1 MSAYLDAMRRY
12 ATFSGRSTRKE
23 FWHYHLVLL
32 GLAIGGLI
40 IDVVI
45 AGPREPQPLVS
56 ALIVMGH
63 YVPSLAVIVRRLH
76 DIEKSGWLVLTC
88 LIPLVGIV
96 AFIVIGSTPSK
107 HETTDFHG
115 ISHDHPAPERP
126 SSGSDQQIER
136 IEKLVALRSSRAIT
150 DEEFEMMK
158 ARSLAA
164 TNFLKNAEPPPTPWK
179 NPHDQECWTT
189 SSHA

>member
-40 IDVVI
+40 IDVAI
-45 AGPREPQPLVS
+45 SGPSEPQPVVS
-56 ALIVMGH
+56 ALIIMGH

-76 DIEKSGWLVLTC
+76 DLERSGWLVLTC

-96 AFIVIGSTPSK
+96 AFIMIGSTPSK
-107 HETTDFHG
+107 HAATDFPE
-115 ISHDHPAPERP
+115 SSEQRPAPQLP
-126 SSGSDQQIER
+126 PLGSDQQIER
-136 IEKLVALRSSRAIT
+136 IRKLAALHSSGAIT
-150 DEEFEMMK
+150 TEEFETMK
-158 ARSLAA
+158 AGIIGHGQFAG
-164 TNFLKNAEPPPTPWK
+164 EPRTAPPHMGKP
-179 NPHDQECWTT
+179 
-189 SSHA
+189 S

>member
-12 ATFSGRSTRKE
+12 ATFSGRSTREE
-23 FWHYHLVLL
+23 FWYYHLVLL

-40 IDVVI
+40 IDVAI
-45 AGPREPQPLVS
+45 AGPREPQPIVS

-76 DIEKSGWLVLTC
+76 DLEKSGWLVLTC

-107 HETTDFHG
+107 HGAMDFPE
-115 ISHDHPAPERP
+115 SSDQHPAPPLPP
-126 SSGSDQQIER
+126 SVSDQQIER
-136 IEKLVALRSSRAIT
+136 IEKLAALRSSGAIT
-150 DEEFEMMK
+150 AEEFETMK
-158 ARSLAA
+158 AGIIG
-164 TNFLKNAEPPPTPWK
+164 
-179 NPHDQECWTT
+179 HDQFFREHQTAPST
-189 SSHA
+189 MENPS

>member
-40 IDVVI
+40 IDVAI
-45 AGPREPQPLVS
+45 AGPREPQPVVS
-56 ALIVMGH
+56 ALIIVGH

-76 DIEKSGWLVLTC
+76 DLGKSGWLVLTC

-96 AFIVIGSTPSK
+96 AFIVIGSTPS
-107 HETTDFHG
+107 EDGATDFPG
-115 ISHDHPAPERP
+115 NRDQRPAPQLRP
-126 SSGSDQQIER
+126 WGSDQQIER
-136 IEKLVALRSSRAIT
+136 IEKLAALRSSGAIT
-150 DEEFEMMK
+150 AEEFETMK
-158 ARSLAA
+158 AGVIGSDLLGGKHR
-164 TNFLKNAEPPPTPWK
+164 TTPSHMEK
-179 NPHDQECWTT
+179 
-189 SSHA
+189 SS

>member
-12 ATFSGRSTRKE
+12 ATFSGRSTREE
-23 FWHYHLVLL
+23 FWYYYLVLL

-40 IDVVI
+40 IDVAI

-76 DIEKSGWLVLTC
+76 DLERSGWLVLTC

-96 AFIVIGSTPSK
+96 AFIMIGSTPSK
-107 HETTDFHG
+107 HAATDFPG
-115 ISHDHPAPERP
+115 NRDQRPAAQLRP
-126 SSGSDQQIER
+126 SGSDQQIER
-136 IEKLVALRSSRAIT
+136 IEKLAALRSSGAIT
-150 DEEFEMMK
+150 AEEFETMK
-158 ARSLAA
+158 AGIIGHGQFAG
-164 TNFLKNAEPPPTPWK
+164 EPRTAP
-179 NPHDQECWTT
+179 
-189 SSHA
+189 SHMEKPL

>member
-23 FWHYHLVLL
+23 FWYYHLVLL

-40 IDVVI
+40 IDVAI
-45 AGPREPQPLVS
+45 AGSREPQPLVS

-76 DIEKSGWLVLTC
+76 DLEKSGWLVLTC

-107 HETTDFHG
+107 HGAMDFPG
-115 ISHDHPAPERP
+115 SRDQRP
-126 SSGSDQQIER
+126 TPHLPPSGSDQQIER
-136 IEKLVALRSSRAIT
+136 IEKLAALRLSGAIT
-150 DEEFEMMK
+150 PEEFETMK
-158 ARSLAA
+158 AGIIGNGELGGKLRTSL
-164 TNFLKNAEPPPTPWK
+164 
-179 NPHDQECWTT
+179 
-189 SSHA
+189 SHMEKPL

>member
-12 ATFSGRSTRKE
+12 ATFSCRSTRKE
-23 FWHYHLVLL
+23 FWYYHLVLL

-40 IDVVI
+40 IDVAI

-76 DIEKSGWLVLTC
+76 DLEKSGWLVLTC

-96 AFIVIGSTPSK
+96 AFIVIGSTPSA
-107 HETTDFHG
+107 HAATDSIG
-115 ISHDHPAPERP
+115 TRDQRPAPP
-126 SSGSDQQIER
+126 WASSGSDQQIDR
-136 IEKLVALRSSRAIT
+136 IEKLAALRSSGAIT
-150 DEEFEMMK
+150 DEEFETMK
-158 ARSLAA
+158 AGVIGSDQFSGERRTAA
-164 TNFLKNAEPPPTPWK
+164 
-179 NPHDQECWTT
+179 NPMEKP
-189 SSHA
+189 S

>member
-1 MSAYLDAMRRY
+1 MSAYLDAMRRC

-23 FWHYHLVLL
+23 FWCYHLVLL

-40 IDVVI
+40 IDVAI
-45 AGPREPQPLVS
+45 AGPSEPQPLVS

-76 DIEKSGWLVLTC
+76 DLEKSGWLVLTC

-107 HETTDFHG
+107 HGTMDF
-115 ISHDHPAPERP
+115 PESRDQRP
-126 SSGSDQQIER
+126 TPHLPPSGSDQQIER
-136 IEKLVALRSSRAIT
+136 IEKLAALRSSGAIT
-150 DEEFEMMK
+150 AEEFETMK
-158 ARSLAA
+158 AGIIGSGELGGKLRTAL
-164 TNFLKNAEPPPTPWK
+164 
-179 NPHDQECWTT
+179 
-189 SSHA
+189 SHMEKPL

>member
-32 GLAIGGLI
+32 GLVIGGLI
-40 IDVVI
+40 VDVVI

-56 ALIVMGH
+56 ALIIMGH

-76 DIEKSGWLVLTC
+76 DLGKSGWLVLTC

-96 AFIVIGSTPSK
+96 AFIVIGSTPS
-107 HETTDFHG
+107 EDGAPDFPG
-115 ISHDHPAPERP
+115 NRDQRPAPQLRP
-126 SSGSDQQIER
+126 SGSDQQIER
-136 IEKLVALRSSRAIT
+136 IEKLAALRSSGAIT
-150 DEEFEMMK
+150 AEEFEAMK
-158 ARSLAA
+158 AGIIG
-164 TNFLKNAEPPPTPWK
+164 
-179 NPHDQECWTT
+179 HDQFFKAHQTAPSLMEKP
-189 SSHA
+189 S

>member
-23 FWHYHLVLL
+23 FWHYHLMLL
-32 GLAIGGLI
+32 GLAICGLI
-40 IDVVI
+40 IDVAI

-76 DIEKSGWLVLTC
+76 DLEKSGWLVLTC

-96 AFIVIGSTPSK
+96 AFIVIGSAPSE
-107 HETTDFHG
+107 HSATDF
-115 ISHDHPAPERP
+115 PESRDQRP
-126 SSGSDQQIER
+126 TPQLPPSGSDQQIER
-136 IEKLVALRSSRAIT
+136 IEKLAALRSSGAIT
-150 DEEFEMMK
+150 AEEFETMK
-158 ARSLAA
+158 AGIIGSDQFSEERRTAA
-164 TNFLKNAEPPPTPWK
+164 YSMEKP
-179 NPHDQECWTT
+179 
-189 SSHA
+189 S

>member
-23 FWHYHLVLL
+23 FWYYHLALL

-40 IDVVI
+40 VDVAI
-45 AGPREPQPLVS
+45 ADPHEPQPLVS

-63 YVPSLAVIVRRLH
+63 YAPSLAVIVRRLH
-76 DIEKSGWLVLTC
+76 DLGKSGWLVLTC

-107 HETTDFHG
+107 HGATDF
-115 ISHDHPAPERP
+115 PEHRDQRP
-126 SSGSDQQIER
+126 TPPLPPSGSNQQIER
-136 IEKLVALRSSRAIT
+136 IEKLAALRSSGAIT
-150 DEEFEMMK
+150 ADEFETMK
-158 ARSLAA
+158 ADIIG
-164 TNFLKNAEPPPTPWK
+164 
-179 NPHDQECWTT
+179 HDQFFKEHQTAP
-189 SSHA
+189 SPMEKPS